1 MDLLALA
8 EASIP
13 SLSAPA
19 AADTAAVRS
28 TRSTPKRVFYTRW
41 EHGKRIRTS
50 VEGATPMRPTERS
63 KAMHAGKMAKR
74 YLAVKDGLAT
84 HVADVS
90 SACYLAAGVKKTF
103 IKKRKKSKG
112 VNPKT
117 IVGELLKPPN

>member
-28 TRSTPKRVFYTRW
+28 TPKRVYYTRW

-90 SACYLAAGVKKTF
+90 SACYLAAGVKKTC

-117 IVGELLKPPN
+117 IAGELLKPPN